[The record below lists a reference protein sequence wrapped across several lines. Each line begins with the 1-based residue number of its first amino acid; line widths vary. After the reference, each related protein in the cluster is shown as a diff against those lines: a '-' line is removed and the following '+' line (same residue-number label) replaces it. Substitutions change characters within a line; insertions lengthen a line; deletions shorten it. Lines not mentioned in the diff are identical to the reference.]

1 MIAGIWVVS
10 NWLTATGA
18 LAAFLVA
25 SGVAQAFMPKPTSPF
40 SQERIISSMASRYAT
55 YLMVGDAMR
64 ADAMKLLLEKAGIPT
79 DPAG

>member
-1 MIAGIWVVS
+1 
-10 NWLTATGA
+10 
-18 LAAFLVA
+18 
-25 SGVAQAFMPKPTSPF
+25 
-40 SQERIISSMASRYAT
+40 MASRYAT